1 MTNRPTYPII
11 LTDPGGYLDLIDN
24 EDGLTDSN
32 VLGLI
37 KEVQKNFQAYDKDG
51 FLWRVSEID
60 SNYRINALT
69 KLLAYTVYNP
79 IIKVSLTWTKIGGY
93 KLDELKKDICNQT
106 DRDDDVITQFS
117 DGEVIKEKVKE
128 CDSFDDLIRILNKYI
143 FKVDEK
149 S

>member
-1 MTNRPTYPII
+1 M
-11 LTDPGGYLDLIDN
+11 IDN

-128 CDSFDDLIRILNKYI
+128 CKSFDDLIRILSKYI

>member
-11 LTDPGGYLDLIDN
+11 LTDPSGYLDLIDN

-79 IIKVSLTWTKIGGY
+79 IIKVSLAWTRIGVY
-93 KLDELKKDICNQT
+93 KLDELKTDICNQT
-106 DRDDDVITQFS
+106 DKDDDVITQFE
-117 DGEVIKEKVKE
+117 DGEVIKDNLKT
-128 CDSFDDLIRILNKYI
+128 CDSFDDIVRILNKYV
-143 FKVDEK
+143 FKVDEGK
-149 S
+149 